1 MKQIQKGAKDRCL
14 FSELIKGSI
23 KGVTTLEERF
33 KCLKYTGNTVN
44 IEKPATVEEI
54 TDLFQTAL
62 LSLDGDFSLPDG
74 DILQMKVEPSK
85 AVKKFIDHH
94 CHESHY
100 RFQVCFTARQGWGDW
115 SLVMPEEPPPG
126 QYYKNDRRD
135 HQFQCDSW

>member
-1 MKQIQKGAKDRCL
+1 MCDVHAYYGFAECYPENFESRLKLTMKQIQKGAKDRCL

-62 LSLDGDFSLPDG
+62 LSLGGDFSLPDG
-74 DILQMKVEPSK
+74 DIL
-85 AVKKFIDHH
+85 
-94 CHESHY
+94 
-100 RFQVCFTARQGWGDW
+100 
-115 SLVMPEEPPPG
+115 
-126 QYYKNDRRD
+126 
-135 HQFQCDSW
+135 